1 MEKAREGG
9 LLFDG
14 VLVGVGGEVFSEDT
28 KVLQITETFG
38 HSCLGCTTP
47 PYYQFF
53 SVSHEYTFP
62 CRSRAPSGRC
72 TACDGR
78 RCRGK

>member
-47 PYYQFF
+47 PY
-53 SVSHEYTFP
+53 
-62 CRSRAPSGRC
+62 C
-72 TACDGR
+72 
-78 RCRGK
+78 